1 MLKIATHSAHS
12 LTENITN
19 ILEFTKL
26 DAGMLRLDSES
37 FDLYESISQVLETQ
51 ESIAIS
57 KSLLIEKHISPDV
70 PQRITA
76 PRKSIMKVMDN
87 LISNAIRFTDS
98 GSIDLKVDRFF
109 EGNDTFV
116 RFKIVD
122 TGVGI
127 PEAALDTLFDSL
139 DQDTHLKNSSFTGRL
154 RLIVCKGLCELMGG
168 KIGVTS
174 KEGVGSEFWFT
185 IRLS

>member
-1 MLKIATHSAHS
+1 
-12 LTENITN
+12 
-19 ILEFTKL
+19 
-26 DAGMLRLDSES
+26 
-37 FDLYESISQVLETQ
+37 
-51 ESIAIS
+51 
-57 KSLLIEKHISPDV
+57 
-70 PQRITA
+70 
-76 PRKSIMKVMDN
+76 MKVLDN

-98 GSIDLKVDRFF
+98 GSIDLKVDRIF

-116 RFKIVD
+116 RFKVVD

-168 KIGVTS
+168 QIGVSS

-185 IRLS
+185 IRLN